1 MENAK
6 GTPAVEAKA
15 ESTNQIAV
23 SHSLEIA
30 LSLRKKFCSPRFS
43 KGSLFLARLETDV
56 YCAVGECT
64 HQVFGHFVWGH
75 ANAIVCYIQLQ
86 HYKND

>member
-43 KGSLFLARLETDV
+43 KGSLFSSIRDRRL
-56 YCAVGECT
+56 
-64 HQVFGHFVWGH
+64 
-75 ANAIVCYIQLQ
+75 LRSR
-86 HYKND
+86 